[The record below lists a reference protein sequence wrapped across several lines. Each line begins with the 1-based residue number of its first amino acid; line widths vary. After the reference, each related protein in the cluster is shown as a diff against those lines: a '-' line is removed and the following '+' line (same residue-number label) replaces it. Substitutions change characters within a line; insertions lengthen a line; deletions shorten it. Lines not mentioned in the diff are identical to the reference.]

1 MAIHLGGP
9 LPARSGNLPGRR
21 PGNRPYAF
29 PIWFCSRWGLPC
41 HPCYQGRGALLP
53 HPFTL
58 ACGRSPSAV
67 CFLWHF
73 PWDRSRRALPATLFP
88 WSPDFPLPRPFGPSG
103 SGHPAIWSRGICKT
117 GGPGGQVIPAPD
129 TGRPVTAALAEPP
142 RPALTSWPGVQTH
155 GPTQSRSCKPS
166 HQAMTRLPA
175 SGPLSHKLARIG
187 SRALFWIL
195 GLFVWRRAGEPNQLP
210 WQARLIVG
218 SANLVVPK
226 IKLTAKRMRRL
237 YRIQAIPWNLDSVT
251 MAEIWQE
258 DLGEDLAVRIYRPT
272 GHCDGGPS
280 LLYFHGGGFAIGDL
294 DTHDVICRYIAD
306 RNRLVVVAV
315 DYRLAPEHKF
325 PAQINDADRAYL
337 WLTANVDRLGIA
349 SDRVAVGGDSAGGTL
364 ALSVALSSI
373 RRGDLKIPAFLW
385 MIYPWLEL
393 YGDYASYEECAADLL
408 LAKPL
413 TDFFRDQ
420 YLSADEDTK
429 DPALSPGLA
438 VDLSELPPTFIA
450 TAGHDPLRDEGFAF
464 AARLKE
470 LGVPMA
476 HDHRADLVHDFL
488 MIGGVVPEAR
498 EAINTAVDAL
508 GQGVGL
514 SIVE

>member
-88 WSPDFPLPRPFGPSG
+88 WSPDFPLPRPFDPSG

-117 GGPGGQVIPAPD
+117 EGLGGQVIPAQGIRGPM
-129 TGRPVTAALAEPP
+129 TAALADPP
-142 RPALTSWPGVQTH
+142 RPALTSWPGVRTH
-155 GPTQSRSCKPS
+155 EPTQDRSYKRS
-166 HQAMTRLPA
+166 DQAMTRLPA
-175 SGPLSHKLARIG
+175 SGPVSHKLVRIG
-187 SRALFWIL
+187 ARALFWVL
-195 GLFVWRRAGEPNQLP
+195 GLFVWRRTAEPNQLP
-210 WQARLIVG
+210 WQARLIVRG
-218 SANLVVPK
+218 ANLVLPR
-226 IKLTAKRMRRL
+226 ISLTAKRMRRL
-237 YRIQAIPWNLDSVT
+237 YRIQVVPWNLHAVA
-251 MAEIWQE
+251 MAEIWEE

-272 GHCDGGPS
+272 GRSDGGPA

-294 DTHDVICRYIAD
+294 DTHDVTCRYIAE
-306 RNRLVVVAV
+306 RIRMVVVAV
-315 DYRLAPEHKF
+315 DYRLAPEHKY

-337 WLTANVDRLGIA
+337 WLMANADRLGIA

-373 RRGDLKIPAFLW
+373 RRGEIEIPAFLW

-393 YGDYASYEECAADLL
+393 HGDYPSYEECGEVLPS
-408 LAKPL
+408 AKPL
-413 TDFFRDQ
+413 IDFLRDQ
-420 YLSADEDTK
+420 YLSAGEDTK
-429 DPALSPGLA
+429 DPDLSPGLA
-438 VDLSELPPTFIA
+438 VDLSELPPTFLA

-470 LGVPMA
+470 LGVPVV
-476 HDHRADLVHDFL
+476 HDHRANLVHDFL
-488 MIGGVVPEAR
+488 VLGGVVPEAR
-498 EAINTAVDAL
+498 EAIDAAVDAL
-508 GQGVGL
+508 DQGVRL
-514 SIVE
+514 SISE